1 MAYTLFVN
9 LPDSSP
15 ISYELSDGRY
25 RIGSNPECEILIES
39 DEVAK
44 VAAQVEVRGE
54 AIFLRNLS
62 PFPIFVGQ
70 HELSTNQQGEWPTG
84 QTVLLTQSV
93 SLDLTNPKVLG
104 EAAAASESAKRSRST
119 MQLAIVILC
128 IVAAYFLLSS
138 DSTPV
143 DSTQALDYSFT
154 DLVEQ
159 LEHDKSKNFGKVL
172 NSMIDARVADVRWGS
187 ENPAR
192 AVAAYQLLLDQP
204 LIREANAET
213 PTTEGR
219 IRQFALTRL
228 DDLSVLVTK
237 LSRRR

>member
-9 LPDSSP
+9 LPDASP
-15 ISYELSDGRY
+15 TTYQLSDGRY
-25 RIGSNPECEILIES
+25 RIGSNPECEIQIDS

-44 VAAQVEVRGE
+44 VAAHVEVRGE
-54 AIFLRNLS
+54 AIFVRNLN

-70 HELSTNQQGEWPTG
+70 QELSSQQQGEWPTG

-93 SLDLTNPKVLG
+93 SLDLTNPKEVG

-119 MQLAIVILC
+119 MQLAVVILC

-143 DSTQALDYSFT
+143 DSTQALNYSFT

-159 LEHDKSKNFGKVL
+159 IQQDKLKNFGKVL
-172 NSMIDARVADVRWGS
+172 NYMIDARVADVRWGNES
-187 ENPAR
+187 PTR

-204 LIREANAET
+204 LIRDADAET